1 MIFFLHFLMMT
12 ATLLSLSTFHEIS
25 HALEYFICST
35 KVLQYKMTV
44 MNLQKEVIQPTLL
57 FSPMTLLDILRFPI
71 YRLVLWSSSTLRWFL
86 SILFFTQLDVTF
98 LAEKRLVVVS
108 RNHLLLL
115 IIWRVRITWQ
125 WAWIREG
132 CCLVNEGLVR
142 IGGSIYTALYER
154 NLFGLFGSLFLLTFR
169 QHELLWYLE
178 CLWSNY

>member
-1 MIFFLHFLMMT
+1 MMT

-35 KVLQYKMTV
+35 KVLQYEMTV

-125 WAWIREG
+125 GAWIREG